1 MINYS
6 VPYSIKLIDNGFYI
20 SFGKYLLRNPELA
33 SVFRSVPNDRFK
45 VDPRKYE
52 ITYYP
57 ITEAFTTNL
66 ADGSGFLQIGIS
78 LSTFYDGKVIN
89 NIKRQAVPIR
99 SVVLMVL
106 SEQDPALLS
115 TSQGKQRLQRQ
126 LTAAINDVLR
136 EKEGFGGVEG
146 VIKGK
151 GELYDFLKAN
161 QKMAFVNDLAGK
173 RNTIKKQLND
183 LSMQRNTYVTNQKKK
198 YKTVNLDDLISRS
211 VIKQAQHKGFT
222 FTNSIN

>member
-1 MINYS
+1 M
-6 VPYSIKLIDNGFYI
+6 
-20 SFGKYLLRNPELA
+20 
-33 SVFRSVPNDRFK
+33 SVPNDKFK

-57 ITEAFTTNL
+57 ITESFTTNL

-106 SEQDPALLS
+106 AEQDPVLLS

-126 LTAAINDVLR
+126 LTAVINDVLR
-136 EKEGFGGVEG
+136 EKEGFGGIDNVYFTSL
-146 VIKGK
+146 VI
-151 GELYDFLKAN
+151 
-161 QKMAFVNDLAGK
+161 Q
-173 RNTIKKQLND
+173 
-183 LSMQRNTYVTNQKKK
+183 
-198 YKTVNLDDLISRS
+198 
-211 VIKQAQHKGFT
+211 
-222 FTNSIN
+222 

>member
-1 MINYS
+1 MSKDKNETE
-6 VPYSIKLIDNGFYI
+6 PKKKGKLKKMLMLTVSALVLIGAGAGAGIY
-20 SFGKYLLRNPELA
+20 FGALSAHEAKPEDHYPKLVVRSEKEMEPVA
-33 SVFRSVPNDRFK
+33 DGKDKEAPLKVGTVSVPNDRFK

-57 ITEAFTTNL
+57 IEEAFTTNL

-99 SVVLMVL
+99 SAVLMVL
-106 SEQDPALLS
+106 AEQDPAWLS

-136 EKEGFGGVEG
+136 EKEGFGGIDNVYFTSL
-146 VIKGK
+146 VI
-151 GELYDFLKAN
+151 
-161 QKMAFVNDLAGK
+161 Q
-173 RNTIKKQLND
+173 
-183 LSMQRNTYVTNQKKK
+183 
-198 YKTVNLDDLISRS
+198 
-211 VIKQAQHKGFT
+211 
-222 FTNSIN
+222 